1 MLELAGIIIL
11 GIIAQWL
18 AWRIKIPAILPLILS
33 GLLVGPI
40 SSLFREDGSKLLEPI
55 YDASTKHGL
64 FPGES
69 LFYFVSLSIGII
81 LFEGGLTLRRRE
93 LIGVGPVI
101 LKLITIGSGVTFIGA
116 GLLGHFIMGLTWPIA
131 FLFAAL
137 VIVTGPTVIAPI
149 LQNVPLN
156 RNVSTVLKWEGIL
169 IDPIGALVAVL
180 VFEFI
185 RSASGGMEFTSHA
198 LIQFI
203 QIILIGL
210 ALGTI
215 AAYVLYQLI
224 KNDLIPHYLL
234 NVFTLAFVLGV
245 FVFSDVMA
253 HESGLLTVVVMGMV
267 LGNLEVPRL
276 QEILSFKESLSI
288 LLISILFILL
298 AANID
303 MSDLNIIINDWRALA
318 LFASV
323 ALVLRPLGVLI
334 STRGSELNFNE
345 KLFISWVG
353 PRGIVAA
360 GIASLFGITLTNEGV
375 PMAEYITPLVFMIV
389 LGTVLLNA
397 TTARPVAKM
406 LKVIQESS
414 SGILF
419 VGASLASRV
428 LGRYLKDQ
436 GRHVVM
442 IDNNEGSVRRARDL
456 DIEAFVVNIYTDDLN
471 DQFELLDV
479 GYLIAMTSSPDVN
492 EYALSRYTREFGENG
507 AYRLIS
513 PDELREDPEDLPLEN
528 LLSPVDD
535 FLNLN
540 EVARDYPAMHEVA
553 LETKEQLE
561 QLMTKMKTINKSI
574 PIFVRD
580 NEGEIHIIPKELESL
595 TLSEGAFHL
604 VYLGRELEESVV
616 ENLLPEPTE
625 AEEEEEKKE
634 ESANES

>member
-40 SSLFREDGSKLLEPI
+40 STLFREDGSKLLEPI

-93 LIGVGPVI
+93 IIGVGPVI
-101 LKLITIGSGVTFIGA
+101 LKLITIGSTVTFIGA

-245 FVFSDVMA
+245 FVFSDIMA

-303 MSDLNIIINDWRALA
+303 MSDLNIIINDWHAIA

-406 LKVIQESS
+406 LNVIQESS

-428 LGRYLKDQ
+428 LGRYLKDH

-507 AYRLIS
+507 AFRLIS
-513 PDELREDPEDLPLEN
+513 PDELRQDPEDLPLEN

-540 EVARDYPAMHEVA
+540 EVARDYPAMHEVG
-553 LETKEQLE
+553 LDSREQLE

-580 NEGEIHIIPKELESL
+580 NEGEIHIIPKDLSNMNM
-595 TLSEGAFHL
+595 SEGPFYL
-604 VYLGRELEESVV
+604 VYLGRELEESVID
-616 ENLLPEPTE
+616 NLLPEAKET
-625 AEEEEEKKE
+625 E
-634 ESANES
+634 ESAEES